1 MKKVFVFICASILS
15 VGIASAQENNAK
27 AVPSKPTAKKEAMS
41 SKCDMK
47 NCCMMKAGK
56 MMCIMDGKEMAM
68 EKEMTMKNGMKC
80 MPDGTCMGKDGK
92 KMKMKDGQCCDM
104 SGNMCDMPM
113 HHSAPAKK

>member
-1 MKKVFVFICASILS
+1 MKKLFVFICASILS